1 MFLNANKHLAVSAT
15 KLALGRKL
23 PKSLS
28 SSSSSLSSA
37 AASARSANAVRM
49 MTSFARPLTTAS
61 IGAFFGAVLSCYCRN
76 YVMILRVF
84 RATLFCTI
92 MNFRSYVMLAG
103 RRPAERNEMS
113 FNVVLSHK

>member
-1 MFLNANKHLAVSAT
+1 
-15 KLALGRKL
+15 
-23 PKSLS
+23 
-28 SSSSSLSSA
+28 
-37 AASARSANAVRM
+37 
-49 MTSFARPLTTAS
+49 
-61 IGAFFGAVLSCYCRN
+61 
-76 YVMILRVF
+76 MILRVF